1 MFDTSPSW
9 RSIHPIHLLDWL
21 LETETDKQIF
31 FEVYWVHSVHKLL
44 IRSSEWTR
52 HNQQRRDLLWYQS
65 IESPIWKCNS
75 HWRLRLIP
83 GIFSQIYWTCSQT
96 AGDGWNQKSADW
108 VEMYIRYKPQQVPA
122 SQRERTQRSFS
133 LRDVCVCLFVCQYVY
148 VFVYDWVEM
157 YNKRQ
162 KIPARQDR
170 PRERTQRIFFRV
182 WSSLIV
188 CCICLFIC
196 LCHDWFIC
204 CQMFSNR
211 NEEVFFVAQYSLFVF
226 QRPIWLEWMSFLW
239 IATGSFM
246 SPRKFEPVLTG
257 EKSLGRAWNNQTKL
271 KKTKSTW
278 IFLRNGFI
286 LVRKL
291 WDDDEVGYLRI
302 NDDDDVNIPWDNE
315 DTNSILNTY
324 KSYCLHDAF
333 TLYFFRKTTW

>member
-1 MFDTSPSW
+1 M
-9 RSIHPIHLLDWL
+9 
-21 LETETDKQIF
+21 
-31 FEVYWVHSVHKLL
+31 HKLL

-133 LRDVCVCLFVCQYVY
+133 LREVCVFLFVCQYVY

-157 YNKRQ
+157 YKQHNKKSQPGRTD
-162 KIPARQDR
+162 PE
-170 PRERTQRIFFRV
+170 RERRGFVFRI

-211 NEEVFFVAQYSLFVF
+211 NEEVFFCGTIQFVCFSETDLVGMDEFSLDSNGEFYVTEKV
-226 QRPIWLEWMSFLW
+226 RASFDRW
-239 IATGSFM
+239 E
-246 SPRKFEPVLTG
+246 KFG
-257 EKSLGRAWNNQTKL
+257 
-271 KKTKSTW
+271 
-278 IFLRNGFI
+278 
-286 LVRKL
+286 
-291 WDDDEVGYLRI
+291 
-302 NDDDDVNIPWDNE
+302 
-315 DTNSILNTY
+315 
-324 KSYCLHDAF
+324 
-333 TLYFFRKTTW
+333 